1 MLRRLIA
8 SLIFL
13 SILVIGAGNAFSGDD
28 AWKPIK
34 VRYYGNSFF
43 VIESNK
49 GVRICF
55 DPHMITEYGRPPDDL
70 KADVVLISHN
80 HVDHTRVD
88 ALANWHDKDDAKKP
102 KIIRGLKGTG
112 LRADWAAVD
121 EKIGGVKIRSVGLY
135 HDDMEGLR
143 SGKVSAFIVEMDGW
157 RICHLGDLG
166 HMLSP
171 AQLKAIGEVDVLM
184 IPVGGIYTIN
194 GSEAK
199 KVMAQIKP
207 KQYVFPMHYGTK
219 FFDDLLPVNEF
230 LDGQK
235 KERVAESDDNQLTL
249 NRDPARPRPL
259 TVVFTYPVEAPK
271 KKKQK

>member
-143 SGKVSAFIVEMDGW
+143 SGKVSALPPQWPF
-157 RICHLGDLG
+157 
-166 HMLSP
+166 SAP
-171 AQLKAIGEVDVLM
+171 
-184 IPVGGIYTIN
+184 
-194 GSEAK
+194 
-199 KVMAQIKP
+199 
-207 KQYVFPMHYGTK
+207 
-219 FFDDLLPVNEF
+219 LLRLCSLRNLVRC
-230 LDGQK
+230 L
-235 KERVAESDDNQLTL
+235 
-249 NRDPARPRPL
+249 
-259 TVVFTYPVEAPK
+259 
-271 KKKQK
+271 

>member
-166 HMLSP
+166 QMLSP

-219 FFDDLLPVNEF
+219 LFDDLLPVNEF

>member
-1 MLRRLIA
+1 
-8 SLIFL
+8 
-13 SILVIGAGNAFSGDD
+13 V
-28 AWKPIK
+28 
-34 VRYYGNSFF
+34 
-43 VIESNK
+43 
-49 GVRICF
+49 
-55 DPHMITEYGRPPDDL
+55 
-70 KADVVLISHN
+70 
-80 HVDHTRVD
+80 
-88 ALANWHDKDDAKKP
+88 
-102 KIIRGLKGTG
+102 
-112 LRADWAAVD
+112 
-121 EKIGGVKIRSVGLY
+121 
-135 HDDMEGLR
+135 
-143 SGKVSAFIVEMDGW
+143 DGW
-157 RICHLGDLG
+157 KIAHLGDLG
-166 HMLSP
+166 HELEP
-171 AQLKAIGEVDVLM
+171 DQVKKIGPVDVLM

-219 FFDDLLPVNEF
+219 LFDDLLPVNEF

>member
-219 FFDDLLPVNEF
+219 LFDDLLPVNEF
-230 LDGQK
+230 LEGQK